1 MGIEK
6 KSLYEIEI
14 SKRAQKEFELIKKT
28 ASSSVKSRLE
38 QIIDEPYNHPTEGLS
53 VEQLKGKGEIA
64 YSRKLTKKDRIVYV
78 VLEEE
83 KSSYIAISKSLQGQV
98 VL

>member
-28 ASSSVKSRLE
+28 ASSSVKSILE
-38 QIIDEPYNHPTEGLS
+38 QIIDEPCESPNREGLS
-53 VEQLKGKGEIA
+53 EEQLKGKGGIA

-83 KSSYIAISKSLQGQV
+83 KKVLISQFPNHYKDK
-98 VL
+98 

>member
-38 QIIDEPYNHPTEGLS
+38 QIIDEPCESPNRRVKYGAIE
-53 VEQLKGKGEIA
+53 
-64 YSRKLTKKDRIVYV
+64 RKRRN
-78 VLEEE
+78 
-83 KSSYIAISKSLQGQV
+83 SL
-98 VL
+98 

>member
-1 MGIEK
+1 MK
-6 KSLYEIEI
+6 F
-14 SKRAQKEFELIKKT
+14 QKELKRSSNLLKKLHLT
-28 ASSSVKSRLE
+28 SVKSRLE
-38 QIIDEPYNHPTEGLS
+38 QIIDEPYDHPTEGLS

-83 KSSYIAISKSLQGQV
+83 KKVLISQFPNHYKDK
-98 VL
+98 

>member
-1 MGIEK
+1 MN
-6 KSLYEIEI
+6 
-14 SKRAQKEFELIKKT
+14 RA
-28 ASSSVKSRLE
+28 
-38 QIIDEPYNHPTEGLS
+38 NHPTEGLS
-53 VEQLKGKGEIA
+53 VEQLKGKGGIA

-83 KSSYIAISKSLQGQV
+83 KSSYIAISKSLQRQV